1 MAVTYTNRKGR
12 TYHLCKVQ
20 TKRGATRYVFA
31 REPRGEPLDEIP
43 EGYEIHE
50 NVNGQVSLRKK
61 RPSHIRSAERE
72 TVEALVRQH
81 PKARNYRV
89 DVKGKAIVVY
99 ERAGPDPEEI
109 AAMFRDRI
117 GILGARADAL
127 REVLDEGA
135 HFSPEMR
142 FVLLDEQDRTFAT
155 ERWHH
160 SGRGSWID
168 IGPSGPLHLL
178 ARRFVPLLG
187 TDRLYDVHF

>member
-12 TYHLCKVQ
+12 TYHLCEVQ

-31 REPRGEPLDEIP
+31 GEPRGEPLDEVP

-50 NVNGQVSLRKK
+50 NVNGLVSLRKK
-61 RPSHIRSAERE
+61 RSSPILPEERE
-72 TVEALVRQH
+72 TVEALIYRH
-81 PKARNYRV
+81 PKTRNYRV

-117 GILGARADAL
+117 GLLAGRADAL

-142 FVLLDEQDRTFAT
+142 FVLLHEQDRIFAT

>member
-1 MAVTYTNRKGR
+1 LAVTYTNRKGR
-12 TYHLCKVQ
+12 TYYLCKVQ
-20 TKRGATRYVFA
+20 TKAGATRYVCA
-31 REPRGEPLDEIP
+31 REPTGEPLDEVP

-50 NVNGQVSLRKK
+50 NVNGVVSLRKT
-61 RPSHIRSAERE
+61 RPSPILPAERE

-89 DVKGKAIVVY
+89 DVKDKAIVVY
-99 ERAGPDPEEI
+99 ERAGPDPEDI

-142 FVLLDEQDRTFAT
+142 FVLLDEEDRIFVA

-160 SGRGSWID
+160 SGRGGWID
-168 IGPSGPLHLL
+168 IGPSGPLRVL
-178 ARRFVPLLG
+178 ARRFIPLLG